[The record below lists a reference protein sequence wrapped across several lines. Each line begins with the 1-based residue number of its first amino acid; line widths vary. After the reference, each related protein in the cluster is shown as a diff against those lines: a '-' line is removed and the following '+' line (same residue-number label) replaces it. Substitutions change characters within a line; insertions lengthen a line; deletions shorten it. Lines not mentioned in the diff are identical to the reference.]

1 MSRDWVVDANV
12 GVKPYLL
19 GEELSEVA
27 ESLLQRARAGRS
39 FIYVP
44 ELFYNECTNIL
55 WKHVRK
61 GEISA
66 EYAHQSLRN
75 LTSVKLFP
83 ISSTNLVHDALDLA
97 LEFGL
102 TAYDASYVALSEDLG
117 LPLVTAD
124 EKLIRKLDGA
134 GIDLCWLGNL
144 PA

>member
-12 GVKPYLL
+12 GVKPYLDEDL
-19 GEELSEVA
+19 CEVA
-27 ESLLQRARAGRS
+27 KSLFQRARTGRS

-44 ELFYNECTNIL
+44 DLFYNECTNIL

-61 GEISA
+61 GEINA

-75 LTSVKLFP
+75 LASVKLLLP
-83 ISSTNLVHDALDLA
+83 ISSTDLVHDALDLA
-97 LEFGL
+97 LEFDL
-102 TAYDASYVALSEDLG
+102 TAYDASYVALSEELD

-124 EKLIRKLDGA
+124 EKLIRKLKGS
-134 GIDLCWLGNL
+134 GIDLRWLGDL